1 MYIISIFFILPPP
14 PFEVFFYFRY
24 QIWEI
29 KRHYFL
35 IYIFQC
41 ITSLQGCILKSI
53 SIKVR
58 LFGKMIDDWIFFIF
72 VKKLLSRFFILHFNY
87 WGKLFMKN
95 SLILD
100 IKLCGYVEVKS
111 SSPPPF
117 PSLLYLSTF
126 HRFSTFP
133 FPLFP
138 FHSYPTLPFSYLPL
152 TLPFYFPSLSLP

>member
-1 MYIISIFFILPPP
+1 
-14 PFEVFFYFRY
+14 
-24 QIWEI
+24 
-29 KRHYFL
+29 
-35 IYIFQC
+35 
-41 ITSLQGCILKSI
+41 
-53 SIKVR
+53 
-58 LFGKMIDDWIFFIF
+58 
-72 VKKLLSRFFILHFNY
+72 
-87 WGKLFMKN
+87 MKN

-152 TLPFYFPSLSLP
+152 TLPFYFPSLSLPQFPIFLFPSQPSSFRLNLPSLSSAVTLPLFLSFSTSLFSLFSPFSFPFSFPFPRGEERILYTPVG

>member
-1 MYIISIFFILPPP
+1 
-14 PFEVFFYFRY
+14 
-24 QIWEI
+24 
-29 KRHYFL
+29 
-35 IYIFQC
+35 
-41 ITSLQGCILKSI
+41 
-53 SIKVR
+53 
-58 LFGKMIDDWIFFIF
+58 
-72 VKKLLSRFFILHFNY
+72 
-87 WGKLFMKN
+87 MKN

-152 TLPFYFPSLSLP
+152 TLPFYFPSIVPYIPLSLSTVLLPSQPSFTFFRGYPSPFPLIFHLPFLPFFPFFIPLFFSLSQGGGKNFIHPCGISDCFKTQNNVFQLPSVQLSNP